1 MLRTVLLVLAFF
13 SFPFNWCF
21 AQAIRVITT
30 KDGLPQSVVSGLQQD
45 RNDFVWVAT
54 RNGLARYD
62 GTKFKVFQH
71 DIYNPA
77 TIASNLIIS
86 TAFDEKNT
94 LWIEHESG
102 EIDELNTN
110 TEVIKHYPAA
120 QYLKNKGLRFVRR
133 GWLVDAKKQLW
144 AVQRNGGLV
153 CATTNG
159 QVNLYS
165 LANKGLPSDTIHA
178 MTLDKQQNLWVLT
191 QYGLS
196 KFNAH
201 ARRFENYKCSLT
213 PDFNNYFESEK
224 EIIDLHQRSNGDLMW
239 GDCRCL
245 YFFSNTKHSFK
256 TIPMPKANVH
266 GVRWMRSGNDGKEY
280 FENGGEIFEYTDK
293 FGIKP
298 LFKAGSGVQFD
309 ACSFMVDR
317 SGLLWVG
324 TNTAGIQQISLNT
337 PRFTSYNYKLSFHHD
352 VLEQLLAIN
361 ADATFNWAT
370 ADGPKAASSY
380 HFRSVYDSHHNL
392 WMALNNKVGFYNS
405 KAKQVTQMPVVPINK
420 VFKDGGIGIQGIT
433 ITADGRPMV
442 ITYNG
447 QILEW
452 DNQKQKWIT
461 FINEKFISNKLS
473 ETVIPR
479 DILNDGERLWIT
491 TDGDGLLVID
501 IKSKSL
507 KQLKYKS
514 VKGSL
519 PTDKLLGI
527 LPDPKQKDILWIG
540 GYEGLIYF
548 NKKTLTCEVFSLKQG
563 LPDNT
568 IYSLQADKGGY
579 LWLSTNKGLCRF
591 NTQNKHVR
599 IFQTTHGLP
608 GDEFNRFHH
617 LSLPDGR
624 LAFGGP
630 DGWTAFDPVN
640 IRNDNF
646 KPRVALTGLEINNTY
661 TDRISSNNTFTS
673 MHDVQE
679 LKLPHDQNTLTFHF
693 AGLQFNQPNDLHY
706 RFRMV
711 GYDDDWIEADNLQ
724 SASYTKIPPGTY
736 LFKVNASNTSGQWS
750 NYIRYVRVTINSPWW
765 LSWPA
770 YILYGLI
777 LACLIWLY
785 TRYRI
790 NKEIINRELEL
801 KQNESKQLRE
811 VDELKTRLFANI
823 THEFRTPLTLILG
836 PAQQLKREPHI
847 TGEHTLLAETIER
860 NARHMLELINQ
871 LMDMARLEAKA
882 LTPREDI
889 GSPAVAIN
897 AIVSAF
903 GQEVNAKKITLSFED
918 STNGSN
924 YVFASDLLGHIIFNL
939 LGNAVK
945 YTAENG
951 EIKIILIAVDEG
963 IQLIVKDTGLGIP
976 ARDLPHVFKR
986 FYQVGSSTAYKK
998 SEPRPAGTGIGL
1010 SLVKEIVELQ
1020 GGNIDVK
1027 SVYADEGAVSGTEFT
1042 VFLPYQKPDIQ
1053 TAAVQEGV
1061 EHNATLVVNET
1072 SSVTTSAVILLVE
1085 DNPDLAL
1092 FIINSLRNHYHV
1104 EHAWNGLEAS
1114 NMALELMPDLVLSDV
1129 LMPVMDGLALCKI
1142 LKEDLRTSHI
1152 PVLLLTARSGSE
1164 NKIEGLE
1171 IGADDYLTK
1180 PFEVAELLLRIQ
1192 NIFKRQQSFKDFIK
1206 RELSLPAKKEST
1218 PQVNVVNDEFIKSLY
1233 SFIDNNLDDAG
1244 FGVDQLLTLT
1254 NMSRTSLHRKVKAI
1268 AGMSTTELI
1277 RNYRL
1282 KCASVLLQQ
1291 GHSSSDAAYH
1301 CGFSSAAYFSKCFRD
1316 VYGLTPGEFVKQSLT
1331 PN

>member
-1 MLRTVLLVLAFF
+1 MVLAF
-13 SFPFNWCF
+13 SFLPFYWCC

-30 KDGLPQSVVSGLQQD
+30 KDGLPQSVVSGLHQD

-71 DIYNPA
+71 DNYNPA

-86 TAFDEKNT
+86 TTFTGKNT
-94 LWIEHESG
+94 LLIEHESG
-102 EIDELNTN
+102 EIDKLNTN

-120 QYLKNKGLRFVRR
+120 KNLKSKGLRFVRR
-133 GWLVDAKKQLW
+133 GWLVDGKEQLW
-144 AVQRNGGLV
+144 AVQRNRGLV
-153 CATTNG
+153 CATNNG
-159 QVNLYS
+159 QVKLYS
-165 LANKGLPSDTIHA
+165 SANKGLPSDTIHA
-178 MTLDKQQNLWVLT
+178 LTLDKQQNVWVLT

-196 KFNAH
+196 KFNAS
-201 ARRFENYKCSLT
+201 AGRFENYKCSLT
-213 PDFNNYFESEK
+213 PDFNNYFESDK

-245 YFFSNTKHSFK
+245 YFFSTTKHSFK
-256 TIPMPKANVH
+256 TTPMPKANVH
-266 GVRWMRSGNDGKEY
+266 GVRWIRSGNDGKEY

-293 FGIKP
+293 LGVKP
-298 LFKAGSGVQFD
+298 LFKTGSGVQFD

-324 TNTAGIQQISLNT
+324 TNTAGIQQVSLNT
-337 PRFTSYNYKLSFHHD
+337 PRFTSHNYKLSFHHD

-380 HFRSVYDSHHNL
+380 HFRSVYDNDHNL
-392 WMALNNKVGFYNS
+392 WMALNNKVCLYNS
-405 KAKQVTQMPVVPINK
+405 KSKEVSQMPEVPITK
-420 VFKDGGIGIQGIT
+420 GIKDGGIGVQGIT
-433 ITADGRPMV
+433 ITADGQPMV
-442 ITYNG
+442 IAYNG

-452 DNQKQKWIT
+452 DSKNKKWIS
-461 FINEKFISNKLS
+461 FIDAKFISNKLS

-491 TDGDGLLVID
+491 TDGDGLLVLD

-540 GYEGLIYF
+540 GYEGLICF

-591 NTQNKHVR
+591 NTQNKNVR

-646 KPRVALTGLEINNTY
+646 KPRVALTGLEINNAY
-661 TDRISSNNTFTS
+661 TDHISNNNTFTT

-679 LKLPHDQNTLTFHF
+679 LQLPHDQNTLTFHF

-724 SASYTKIPPGTY
+724 SASYTKIPPGIY

-750 NYIRYVRVTINSPWW
+750 NYIRYVRITINSPWW

-785 TRYRI
+785 TKYRI
-790 NKEIINRELEL
+790 NKEIVNRELEL

-836 PAQQLKREPHI
+836 PAEQLKREQSVSGQHS
-847 TGEHTLLAETIER
+847 LLAGTIER
-860 NARHMLELINQ
+860 NARHLLQLINQ
-871 LMDMARLEAKA
+871 LMDMAKLEANA
-882 LTPREDI
+882 LTPCEGV

-897 AIVSAF
+897 AMVSSFA
-903 GQEVNAKKITLSFED
+903 QEVNAKKITLSFED
-918 STNGSN
+918 GTSGSN
-924 YVFASDLLGHIIFNL
+924 YLFASDLLGHIVFNL

-945 YTAENG
+945 YTTENG
-951 EIKIILIAVDEG
+951 EIKIILIAVDKG
-963 IQLIVKDTGLGIP
+963 VQLTVKDTGPGIP
-976 ARDLPHVFKR
+976 VKDLPHIFDR
-986 FYQVGSSTAYKK
+986 FYQVSNNPLYHESDAGL
-998 SEPRPAGTGIGL
+998 AGTGIGL
-1010 SLVKEIVELQ
+1010 SMVKEIVELQ
-1020 GGNIDVK
+1020 GGNIGVR

-1042 VFLPYQKPDIQ
+1042 VFLPYKKPDIQ
-1053 TAAVQEGV
+1053 TTAVQEGID
-1061 EHNATLVVNET
+1061 HNATSLNNEINP
-1072 SSVTTSAVILLVE
+1072 STTSAVILLVE
-1085 DNPDLAL
+1085 DNPDLAA
-1092 FIINSLRNHYHV
+1092 FIINSLCNHYHV
-1104 EHAWNGLEAS
+1104 EHSWNGLEAS
-1114 NMALELMPDLVLSDV
+1114 NMALELMPDLVLSDA

-1142 LKEDLRTSHI
+1142 IKEDLRTSHI

-1192 NIFKRQQSFKDFIK
+1192 NILKRQQSFKDFIK
-1206 RELSLPAKKEST
+1206 RELSLPAKKESA

-1233 SFIDNNLDDAG
+1233 SFIDSNLGDAG

-1291 GHSSSDAAYH
+1291 GYSSSDAAYR

-1331 PN
+1331 AN